1 MHNSKYCI
9 LTFVHKPMFRF
20 RSQKEN
26 ERQEKLLLSVLPSFV
41 AQQMIRNSFNDKPSF
56 LWKPYKAKV
65 KRWKVKK
72 QRQSMLQKVYSKL
85 ISCLE
90 TGWRKKLSL
99 IIEITNLIQLLV
111 SVMSNCWQTFFV
123 DFLEFVKKKRHLK
136 NLKKSANKFIKN
148 KKIIIRIKKG

>member
-1 MHNSKYCI
+1 MHNSKYSVF
-9 LTFVHKPMFRF
+9 TFVHKPMFRF

-41 AQQMIRNSFNDKPSF
+41 AQQMIRNSFNNKPSF

-65 KRWKVKK
+65 KRRKVKK

-85 ISCLE
+85 ISCLGA
-90 TGWRKKLSL
+90 GWKKLSL

-111 SVMSNCWQTFFV
+111 SVMSNC
-123 DFLEFVKKKRHLK
+123 
-136 NLKKSANKFIKN
+136 
-148 KKIIIRIKKG
+148 

>member
-148 KKIIIRIKKG
+148 KKIIIRIKKE